1 MSINAKTTD
10 EIKKGLAV
18 CSADECHGQHTD
30 CPYHPEVMCIRNI
43 CADALAYIQQLEA
56 KVPKWISVKEHL
68 PEQEQR
74 VLFYAKGNEAVY
86 IGLYL
91 YTGLHG
97 AVWFTTTTSS
107 SKRNGGTYTATH
119 WMPLPEPVGG
129 L

>member
-1 MSINAKTTD
+1 MCTVDST
-10 EIKKGLAV
+10 EGC
-18 CSADECHGQHTD
+18 CSSK
-30 CPYHPEVMCIRNI
+30 CPYRYGFCTPDSNIEVRT
-43 CADALAYIQQLEA
+43 DALAYIQQLEA